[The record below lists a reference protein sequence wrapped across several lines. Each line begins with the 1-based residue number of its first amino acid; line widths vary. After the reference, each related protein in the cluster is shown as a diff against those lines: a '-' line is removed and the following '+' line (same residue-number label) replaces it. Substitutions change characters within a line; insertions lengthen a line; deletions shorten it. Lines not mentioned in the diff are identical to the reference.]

1 MVCCKVISTVGE
13 KKTEQNKR
21 IGNAD
26 VGAGR
31 ELMFLIFY
39 KRMVR
44 MVLTEKAIF
53 ESRLER

>member
-1 MVCCKVISTVGE
+1 MVCCKVISTVGK

-31 ELMFLIFY
+31 ELMFPIFIN
-39 KRMVR
+39 
-44 MVLTEKAIF
+44 EW
-53 ESRLER
+53 